1 MSRRPGE
8 SFDPTKPKTPI
19 GTESDR
25 ANGSGGDDSG
35 KIYDPSNITIDKV
48 QIIHQEGTLDLANAF
63 DYIVIT
69 EDIFSNSITCR
80 IEIVD
85 TNEKLA
91 ELELDGTE
99 TVRIAFHSEKNREI
113 DHKFNIYRSEVEVD
127 KRSGTSKMYQLFGI
141 SEEFM
146 TQSTMD
152 INRTMN
158 GNISNLVSI
167 VFNQMKRE
175 TGTRRTLR
183 DRHNTNGTVILNIPG
198 MTPYEAI
205 EMLQDRAYSSKFSS
219 SIFLFYEDF
228 RGYNF
233 VNIEQLIA
241 EGRRDPIKY
250 LYNPG
255 AQVDDQKN
263 VQGQQTI
270 TEIAFPQGKNVL
282 DKIKSGAYASQVAEI
297 DILNQKVDRTLL
309 TVKENFKDFYH
320 LDEPAITFDKKAVID
335 KHLNFI
341 NSTTWINKYND
352 GIRHKEDNFGPLI
365 TRRKFYS
372 DSLDQLVMNCVVPG
386 NSDLS
391 SGTVLDLAMIEMS
404 AEKDNPD
411 QEKKISG
418 KYLITQVNHSIGGG
432 RYMCSL
438 SCSKDSYRANVT
450 KVEDYIVGK
459 R

>member
-1 MSRRPGE
+1 MSRRPGDG
-8 SFDPTKPKTPI
+8 FDPTKPKTPI

-25 ANGSGGDDSG
+25 ANASGGDDSG

-113 DHKFNIYRSEVEVD
+113 DHKFNIYRSEIEVD

-175 TGTRRTLR
+175 TGTKRTLR
-183 DRHNTNGTVILNIPG
+183 DRHNTTGTVILNIPG